1 MKEPDGVKKI
11 LLIDHIEGQC
21 RAIVGF
27 KDGDPRSAY
36 MCGEP
41 VCQKTSM
48 TTIKNRFVPQKPRD
62 HSLYKGYP
70 KHSIEARRSH
80 SELRLNY
87 IGTNVSCEAQSHG
100 D

>member
-1 MKEPDGVKKI
+1 MKEPDGVKKV

-41 VCQKTSM
+41 VCQRPGKKQSSWCTYHYGQM
-48 TTIKNRFVPQKPRD
+48 HTT
-62 HSLYKGYP
+62 
-70 KHSIEARRSH
+70 A
-80 SELRLNY
+80 SE
-87 IGTNVSCEAQSHG
+87 QSRASG
-100 D
+100 SSA